1 MCEYQRGYTTYM
13 STLTK
18 DFFHLQKKYSNLGF
32 NLVWGFHSLKAAGT
46 MLPHLDPATENF
58 CQEELISEL
67 TKEEA
72 PPSKA
77 CSVTDDQKDKAW
89 AGR

>member
-1 MCEYQRGYTTYM
+1 MREYQRGYTTYM

-58 CQEELISEL
+58 VRKSSSQNSPKRKLL
-67 TKEEA
+67 PVK
-72 PPSKA
+72 P
-77 CSVTDDQKDKAW
+77 VQ
-89 AGR
+89 